1 MLLPLLLPHCCWS
14 LLLLAPAAAFAIAGL
29 LIRHILMMEIGLG
42 PRNSTPVISRKW
54 SKEVYAPILSNFLSL
69 IPSGGEL
76 GMD

>member
-1 MLLPLLLPHCCWS
+1 
-14 LLLLAPAAAFAIAGL
+14 
-29 LIRHILMMEIGLG
+29 MMEIGLG